1 MAALDAPPCR
11 RYGRAGSFPGQF
23 EDQPMTDFMQARRAM
38 VDSQLRT
45 NGITDRRLLTAMER
59 VPRELFVP
67 EARRSL
73 AYIDRPQKL
82 VDEPG
87 GRALPAPAP
96 FARLVQLAA
105 VTAGDRVLDVG
116 CGSGYS
122 TAVLAALAAEV
133 VGVEETAALA
143 ELARRN
149 LEALGVGNAQ
159 VVVAPLVAGAPESGP
174 YDVIIVEGEV
184 ASVPEA
190 LQAQLA
196 EGGRLVAVIRGRGV
210 GVAHRFV
217 RAGADVAA
225 RAEFDASMPP
235 LTVPGPTEQF
245 VF

>member
-1 MAALDAPPCR
+1 
-11 RYGRAGSFPGQF
+11 
-23 EDQPMTDFMQARRAM
+23 MTDFTQARRAM

-45 NGITDRRLLTAMER
+45 SGITDRRLLAAMER
-59 VPRELFVP
+59 IPREQFVP
-67 EARRSL
+67 EARRAL
-73 AYIDRPQKL
+73 AYIDAEQVL
-82 VDEPG
+82 VEERG

-105 VTAGDRVLDVG
+105 IGAGDRVLDVG

-149 LEALGVGNAQ
+149 LESLEIGNAR
-159 VVVAPLVAGAPESGP
+159 VVESPLMEGAPESGP
-174 YDVIIVEGEV
+174 YDVIVIEGEV
-184 ASVPEA
+184 TSVPEA

-196 EGGRLVAVIRGRGV
+196 DGGRLVAVLRSTGI

-217 RAGADVAA
+217 RAGDDVAS
-225 RAEFDASMPP
+225 RAEFDARMPA
-235 LTVPGPTEQF
+235 LTVPGPSQQF

>member
-1 MAALDAPPCR
+1 
-11 RYGRAGSFPGQF
+11 
-23 EDQPMTDFMQARRAM
+23 MTDFTQARKAM

-45 NGITDRRLLTAMER
+45 SGITDRRLLNAMER
-59 VPRELFVP
+59 IPREQFVP

-73 AYIDRPQKL
+73 AYIDAEHML
-82 VDEPG
+82 VEARD

-105 VTAGDRVLDVG
+105 VGAGDRVLDVG
-116 CGSGYS
+116 CGLGYS

-133 VGVEETAALA
+133 VGVEETSVLA

-149 LEALGVGNAQ
+149 LESLGASNAQ
-159 VVVAPLVAGAPESGP
+159 VVEAPLMAGAPKWGP
-174 YDVIIVEGEV
+174 YDVIVLEGEV
-184 ASVPEA
+184 VSVPEA

-196 EGGRLVAVIRGRGV
+196 EGGRLVAVLRGAGV

-217 RAGADVAA
+217 RAGDDVAS

-235 LTVPGPTEQF
+235 LTLSAPNQQF